1 MPRIGVCLLPILAV
15 LFGAAA
21 AQAAITPTRTA
32 TDLAGALAAPGTQV
46 TGATFLEVPPNGLP
60 TAVSDVPLG
69 GFPLDG
75 TSYAILSSGDARHAD
90 PAAGPFESEDGGPPG
105 HGGNAQ
111 DVTVLR
117 VDVVA
122 SAAVNCLSV
131 GFRVL
136 SDEDQSDEFNDG
148 FIAELDVSDWTA
160 DPGTGAIT
168 APHNFAF
175 DPNQSVISVNS
186 PGPTSFS
193 AAEAVGTGYSIAT
206 PRLSAAQTIGPGA
219 HAVFLSIFDQGDQLE
234 DSAVFLDR
242 LALLAAPPGG
252 CSGGAVS
259 DNSPAAP
266 QPLRGKSVKVGVVS
280 GKVRFKRR
288 GSSRYEELD
297 GTEAIPV
304 GSTID
309 ATAGRVRLTSAV
321 GGSGGGAAQAAQSGA
336 TQSAEFY
343 KGSFE
348 VLQSTRSA
356 LTELKLAGPS
366 LASCRA
372 KGAQSAQ
379 RRKRPVRRLFGDGK
393 GSFRTR
399 GRHAAATVRGTRWL
413 TQDTCAGTL
422 VRVSRGSVSVRD
434 FTRKRTVTVRRGK
447 SYLARPR

>member
-1 MPRIGVCLLPILAV
+1 MPRLGVCLLTILTV
-15 LFGAAA
+15 LLGTVS
-21 AQAAITPTRTA
+21 AQAAVTPTRTA
-32 TDLAGALAAPGTQV
+32 TELAAALAAPGTQV
-46 TGATFLEVPPNGLP
+46 TGAAFLEVPPAGQP
-60 TAVSDVPLG
+60 AAVSDVPLG

-75 TSYAILSSGDARHAD
+75 SSYAILSSGDARHAD
-90 PAAGPFESEDGGPPG
+90 PATGPTEDEDGGPAG

-111 DVTVLR
+111 DITVLR

-122 SAAVNCLSV
+122 PAAANCVSV
-131 GFRVL
+131 GFRFL
-136 SDEDQSDEFNDG
+136 SDEGRDDEFNDG
-148 FIAELDVSDWTA
+148 FVAELDVSDWTV

-175 DPNQSVISVNS
+175 DANRSVINVNS
-186 PGPTSFS
+186 PGTAAFS
-193 AAEAVGTGYSIAT
+193 AAEAAGTGYSIAT
-206 PRLSAAQTIGPGA
+206 PRLSATQAVAPGA
-219 HAVFLSIFDQGDQLE
+219 HSVYLSVFDQGDQLE

-242 LALLAAPPGG
+242 LAVVAAPPGG
-252 CSGGAVS
+252 CSGGAAS

-266 QPLRGKSVKVGVVS
+266 QPLRGKSVKVGLVS

-288 GSSRYEELD
+288 GSSSYEDLD
-297 GTEAIPV
+297 AIEGIPV

-309 ATAGRVRLTSAV
+309 ATSGRVRLTSAA
-321 GGSGGGAAQAAQSGA
+321 GGGGAAQAAQAGK
-336 TQSAEFY
+336 TQTAEFY
-343 KGSFE
+343 RGSFE

-366 LASCRA
+366 LASCP
-372 KGAQSAQ
+372 KSARSSQ
-379 RRKRPVRRLFGDGK
+379 KRKRPVRRLFGDGK

-422 VRVSRGSVSVRD
+422 VRVSRGRVSVRD
-434 FTRKRTVTVRRGK
+434 LTRKRTVTVRQGK